1 MRPSIAHQ
9 PFGPCR
15 TSGTSRTMGFAL
27 AGGTP
32 ADRHEYLWRRTDG
45 IPYAR
50 ARTAAHPSRGRVNVS
65 GRSQDRDPVGQG
77 RKAER
82 DPHPGWPPP
91 LPRVGGPGSA
101 AGRHPVPASGRLTSV
116 PLTSQYFQTSTDGP
130 PRVLARTV
138 RLSLDR
144 DRDQAPSPWVTRS
157 TTRVCT
163 ASRSSAP

>member
-65 GRSQDRDPVGQG
+65 GRPQDRDPVGQG
-77 RKAER
+77 RQTER
-82 DPHPGWPPP
+82 DPHAGWPPP
-91 LPRVGGPGSA
+91 LPRVGGPGA
-101 AGRHPVPASGRLTSV
+101 ATGRYPVAATG
-116 PLTSQYFQTSTDGP
+116 
-130 PRVLARTV
+130 
-138 RLSLDR
+138 RLSLAFNNCR
-144 DRDQAPSPWVTRS
+144 LRPTVRRESSRGPFVCPS
-157 TTRVCT
+157 
-163 ASRSSAP
+163 ASWIL